1 MVSCNNCTAGRTY
14 DGETCL
20 VCGGTGEVR
29 GLTPEERQAFMPV
42 ITGLVTGAFIWFQYN
57 NEAAAFIVGLTVL
70 CVAMTKIG
78 RIVAG
83 IAWIILIVL
92 FMHAVISS
100 R

>member
-1 MVSCNNCTAGRTY
+1 MLSCNNCTAGRTY

-20 VCGGTGEVR
+20 V
-29 GLTPEERQAFMPV
+29 
-42 ITGLVTGAFIWFQYN
+42 ITGLVSGGFIWFQYN
-57 NEAAAFIVGLTVL
+57 NEAAAFVVGLTVL

-83 IAWIILIVL
+83 IAWIVLILL